1 MLVPSTVECA
11 QRQGAEDGPS
21 VDRHDGVLGRVVI
34 GRIAGLEGLRADDI
48 GNGERYCDSGAA
60 CNLASVATVVG
71 AASRQDKGVRGNG
84 LASQPKRKAN
94 G

>member
-34 GRIAGLEGLRADDI
+34 GRIAGLEGLWADNI
-48 GNGERYCDSGAA
+48 GDGEGHCDRGAA

-71 AASRQDKGVRGNG
+71 AARRQDKGVRGNG